1 MASGAAILAP
11 SQPLGLVETA
21 VLYLQQPK
29 SCLQV
34 HSYSATGTGPASMI
48 WTSSWNQ
55 SRRARERAFASES
68 DLLLSCALVLLLQT
82 EEEGKSNSEVEMFQL
97 TTTGNQ
103 FLHKPN
109 REKHPQGLRS
119 FLQVSWSDLRVEPFH
134 HYFLLRPR
142 LYPTITFRRLNEP
155 SHKHFQVFYS

>member
-11 SQPLGLVETA
+11 GQPLGLVETA
-21 VLYLQQPK
+21 VLYLQQPN

-34 HSYSATGTGPASMI
+34 HSYSATGAGPASMT
-48 WTSSWNQ
+48 WTCSSSWNQ

-68 DLLLSCALVLLLQT
+68 HLLLSWALVLLLQT

-103 FLHKPN
+103 FLHQPN
-109 REKHPQGLRS
+109 REKHPQGLGS
-119 FLQVSWSDLRVEPFH
+119 FLQVSWSDLRVEPFPL
-134 HYFLLRPR
+134 YFLLR
-142 LYPTITFRRLNEP
+142 T
-155 SHKHFQVFYS
+155 SKGC